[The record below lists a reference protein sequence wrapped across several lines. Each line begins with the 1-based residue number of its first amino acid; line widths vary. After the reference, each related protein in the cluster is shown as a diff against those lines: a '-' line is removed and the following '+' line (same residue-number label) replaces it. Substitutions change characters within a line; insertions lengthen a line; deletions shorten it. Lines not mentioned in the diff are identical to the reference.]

1 MAWCVPMLSPQSL
14 IELIQSHLTD
24 AQVEVQDLTGSGDHW
39 QAVIV
44 SSAFGGKSRVQRHQL
59 VYQALQS
66 VLATNELH
74 ALTMKTLT
82 PEEWQQSLSQG
93 S

>member
-1 MAWCVPMLSPQSL
+1 MLSPQTL
-14 IELIQSHLTD
+14 TQLIQAHLTD
-24 AQVEVQDLTGSGDHW
+24 AYVELQDLTGSGDHW

-44 SSAFGGKSRVQRHQL
+44 SEAFAGKSRVQRHQL

-82 PEEWQQSLSQG
+82 PAEWKALAQPSR
-93 S
+93 